1 MPEQQNLNT
10 TNAMF
15 IENAVRH
22 TGAQIGSYSPPVS
35 NNIPLR
41 RDTMFHILVAKYGE
55 ARAEAVWK
63 MKTVYY
69 DKEQER
75 KASVIKRI
83 DYNDPG
89 ITTATSEK
97 VRVTRKPRSGIS
109 MQMDTCRCE
118 ATTLSGKRCPF
129 KATSGDFCKKH
140 HV

>member
-1 MPEQQNLNT
+1 MSNLNPT
-10 TNAMF
+10 KAMF
-15 IENAVRH
+15 IENAVRY

-63 MKTVYY
+63 MKNAYY
-69 DKEQER
+69 DAEQER
-75 KASVIKRI
+75 KAHTIKLI
-83 DYNDPG
+83 DHNDPD

-97 VRVTRKPRSGIS
+97 IRVTRKPRNAIG
-109 MQMDTCRCE
+109 MMDICRCE

-129 KATSGDFCKKH
+129 KASTGTFCKKH
-140 HV
+140 QV